1 MAKNVA
7 DEDIPQY
14 VKRTVDLDQQL
25 VKQTKY
31 EVYINPGQEALYQIV
46 DIYFLGY
53 DWVLQWSE
61 TNGKDSPVE
70 KEFEREIVLR
80 NKTGSEFNITFSL
93 GAEFKGLSMNLETSY
108 KSFTESE
115 LSDGRK
121 TREKFIV
128 DPHTST
134 YYYQKRYNFRTE
146 VWFKID
152 MRGQLYTVGQ
162 WKRDGVAIAVSSFCV
177 ESEERVGAPKEI
189 KGEKSLKVEHIESK
203 ETQDNVIRF
212 DDMTRR
218 AHTWLHAH
226 KI

>member
-7 DEDIPQY
+7 AEDIPEY
-14 VKRTVDLDQQL
+14 LERTVDLDKQL
-25 VKQTKY
+25 VKQTKS
-31 EVYINPGQEALYQIV
+31 EVYVDPGQEALYQFV

-70 KEFEREIVLR
+70 IELEREIVFR
-80 NKTGSEFNITFSL
+80 NKTGSEFNITFSVA
-93 GAEFKGLSMNLETSY
+93 AEFKGLGMKLETGY
-108 KSFTESE
+108 KSFSESE

-121 TREKFIV
+121 RREKFIV
-128 DPHTST
+128 EPHTST

-146 VWFKID
+146 VWFKAD

-162 WKRDGVAIAVSSFCV
+162 WKRDGIAMGVSSFCV
-177 ESEERVGAPKEI
+177 ESEERVGAPKAI
-189 KGEKSLKVEHIESK
+189 TGEHSLDVKPIESEK
-203 ETQDNVIRF
+203 RDNVIRF
-212 DDMTRR
+212 EHLTAR
-218 AHTWLHAH
+218 AQTWLHAH